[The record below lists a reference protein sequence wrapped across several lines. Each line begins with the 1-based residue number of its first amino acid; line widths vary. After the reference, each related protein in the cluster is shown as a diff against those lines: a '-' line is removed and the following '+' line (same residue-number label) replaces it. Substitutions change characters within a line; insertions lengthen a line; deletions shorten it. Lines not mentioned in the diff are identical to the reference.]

1 MRFLFGLF
9 RRRDPTAPKVDW
21 VSGARK
27 PGVCCQCGRSL
38 TAVPGGVYFGAS
50 VKAALDA
57 TTYPCRSCGTDFC
70 IDCMARLKRGRGIC
84 PYYLGD
90 IGWG

>member
-1 MRFLFGLF
+1 MRFLLGLF

-38 TAVPGGVYFGAS
+38 TAVPGGVFRGQRQGGARRHDLS
-50 VKAALDA
+50 VQVLRD
-57 TTYPCRSCGTDFC
+57 G
-70 IDCMARLKRGRGIC
+70 L
-84 PYYLGD
+84 LH
-90 IGWG
+90 